1 MNVTFLTDSPLN
13 STVVDLSSG
22 RHLYDI
28 STEFDTEST
37 TIRYRT
43 TLRHLDGQVLG
54 LWEHAYQR
62 DNDRIVYHDKMHML
76 SDWLPKKSV
85 LSRYKSFGRPP
96 VFIGLSIGTDFN
108 ERPLSRTR
116 LLVASDGSQY
126 HWKQVNSW
134 GSTSIK
140 VSDTIEC
147 LRADQT

>member
-13 STVVDLSSG
+13 STVIDLSSG

-62 DNDRIVYHDKMHML
+62 DKDRIVYHDKMHML
-76 SDWLPKKSV
+76 SDWLPKKN
-85 LSRYKSFGRPP
+85 
-96 VFIGLSIGTDFN
+96 VFSKCAL
-108 ERPLSRTR
+108 
-116 LLVASDGSQY
+116 Q
-126 HWKQVNSW
+126 
-134 GSTSIK
+134 
-140 VSDTIEC
+140 
-147 LRADQT
+147 